1 MVVQV
6 SGVNLAWMACQDRM
20 AAQVKREMMVYLVAL
35 LYLVWMAPE
44 EKMDNLGLMES
55 QESQDAG
62 VMMEVL
68 GYLGVQVNLESKDL
82 MADLGFLVH
91 LVNVVSQLCIGCVW
105 VYGFACL
112 VWVFVLCG
120 CMCLC
125 CVGVYVGC
133 VWVYVCCVGVCGCWM
148 CVGLCVCGCMC
159 L

>member
-1 MVVQV
+1 
-6 SGVNLAWMACQDRM
+6 
-20 AAQVKREMMVYLVAL
+20 
-35 LYLVWMAPE
+35 
-44 EKMDNLGLMES
+44 MDNLGLMES

-148 CVGLCVCGCMC
+148 YVGLCVCECMC